1 MQTRTKIILA
11 VIITA
16 VTTFV
21 ITVLGGLYLLVHT
34 FGDVLSSSVYGK
46 LFAMETMLDSNYLY
60 EYDKNAAMENAL
72 TAYVDSID
80 EPYTEYYSPE
90 VFSSYLNNI
99 QESYVGIGII
109 VSVDDN
115 NRIVIIAPF
124 EDSPAYNAGI
134 LPGDILTSVE
144 GVEYD
149 GSNLDEAIRIIK
161 DGKIGTT
168 VNITVLRNEK
178 EKIDI
183 AVERDEISDNSL
195 KTEMLEDNIGY
206 MRITGFNMSS
216 DDNEKSTHTEFDKK
230 L

>member
-80 EPYTEYYSPE
+80 EPYPEYYSPE
-90 VFSSYLNNI
+90 VFI
-99 QESYVGIGII
+99 
-109 VSVDDN
+109 
-115 NRIVIIAPF
+115 
-124 EDSPAYNAGI
+124 
-134 LPGDILTSVE
+134 
-144 GVEYD
+144 
-149 GSNLDEAIRIIK
+149 
-161 DGKIGTT
+161 
-168 VNITVLRNEK
+168 
-178 EKIDI
+178 
-183 AVERDEISDNSL
+183 
-195 KTEMLEDNIGY
+195 
-206 MRITGFNMSS
+206 
-216 DDNEKSTHTEFDKK
+216 
-230 L
+230 